1 LTEAPSYTISFYYR
15 KILVPIDGSETSLRA
30 LHVAVDIAQRYGSK
44 VVVVYAKPKNTE
56 LGEDP
61 IIKAK
66 ERLKETPVNITYKY
80 IEFDPRNDSASSA
93 LLREILEEGYDLVV
107 IGARGKS
114 LFGEIN
120 IGSTTLAVVVNA
132 PTSVF
137 IVR

>member
-1 LTEAPSYTISFYYR
+1 
-15 KILVPIDGSETSLRA
+15 
-30 LHVAVDIAQRYGSK
+30 
-44 VVVVYAKPKNTE
+44 
-56 LGEDP
+56 
-61 IIKAK
+61 
-66 ERLKETPVNITYKY
+66 VNITYKY

-137 IVR
+137 IC